1 MPAAFGRSRPG
12 DLTTDLELGRLDRE
26 TLRERVPPIVFAA
39 AADGD
44 PVAARLVA
52 DVADEIV
59 AWAGA
64 MIRRLHLT
72 RTDVPVVLSGG
83 IIRTTYAPFHDR
95 IRTRIAAIAPAA
107 TVRALT
113 VPPVVGAALLG
124 LDRLGLAPAELATAE
139 ARLRTELTFAR
150 LGVGRA

>member
-1 MPAAFGRSRPG
+1 VPAAFGRSRPG
-12 DLTTDLELGRLDRE
+12 DLTTDLEHGRLDRQ
-26 TLRERVPPIVFAA
+26 TLRERLPPIVFA

-95 IRTRIAAIAPAA
+95 IRLGIAAVAPAA
-107 TVRALT
+107 TVRPLT

-139 ARLRTELTFAR
+139 VRLRTELTFAR
-150 LGVGRA
+150 LGVGPA

>member
-1 MPAAFGRSRPG
+1 M
-12 DLTTDLELGRLDRE
+12 
-26 TLRERVPPIVFAA
+26 PPIVFAA

-95 IRTRIAAIAPAA
+95 IRIGHRRG
-107 TVRALT
+107 RAGGHGFGSLT